1 MLYDVHPFL
10 ASHPEVQDM
19 IHEMKKSNKHFAN
32 LLHSYEGLSNE
43 IGRAESNVPGYNME
57 DLALDQLKKERLVI
71 KDELIMMLKN
81 AGAAL

>member
-1 MLYDVHPFL
+1 
-10 ASHPEVQDM
+10 
-19 IHEMKKSNKHFAN
+19 
-32 LLHSYEGLSNE
+32 
-43 IGRAESNVPGYNME
+43 ME